1 MRKFCSNSPTLFNFH
16 PAVLSQ
22 EEMDY
27 LDEFYSLEVLPDCPA
42 VILNT
47 GVREEEERRGV
58 WVNRFGQ
65 VAPGDSDSETERILL
80 G

>member
-1 MRKFCSNSPTLFNFH
+1 MNFR

-22 EEMDY
+22 EEMDF
-27 LDEFYSLEVLPDCPA
+27 LDEFYSREVLPDCPA

-47 GVREEEERRGV
+47 GVREEEEERRGV
-58 WVNRFGQ
+58 YVNRFGQ

>member
-1 MRKFCSNSPTLFNFH
+1 
-16 PAVLSQ
+16 
-22 EEMDY
+22 MDF
-27 LDEFYSLEVLPDCPA
+27 LDEFYSREVFPDSPP

-47 GVREEEERRGV
+47 GVREEEEERRGV
-58 WVNRFGQ
+58 YVNRFGQ

>member
-1 MRKFCSNSPTLFNFH
+1 
-16 PAVLSQ
+16 
-22 EEMDY
+22 MDY
-27 LDEFYSLEVLPDCPA
+27 LDEFYSREVFPDCPP

-47 GVREEEERRGV
+47 GVREEEEERRGV
-58 WVNRFGQ
+58 YVNRFGQ